1 MTSSLAGT
9 AIIQTQSYQSD
20 GGGGGTVAWTNAGT
34 IPFRIATLTAGD
46 ERVAGG
52 RIHPDTEYIGTAPA
66 GSDVITDDAQILY
79 GSQTF
84 AVTAIHAPR
93 TWEVSRRVE
102 LKEVS

>member
-1 MTSSLAGT
+1 MTASLAGT

-34 IPFRIATLTAGD
+34 ANCRITTSMPGD
-46 ERVAGG
+46 ERVQGG
-52 RIHPDTEYIGTAPA
+52 RIHPDTEYILTLPA
-66 GSDVITDDAQILY
+66 ETSVTDD
-79 GSQTF
+79 SQTF

>member
-1 MTSSLAGT
+1 MTSSLGGT

-20 GGGGGTVAWTNAGT
+20 GGGGGTTVWTKAGSANC
-34 IPFRIATLTAGD
+34 RITTSMTGD
-46 ERVAGG
+46 ERVQGG
-52 RIHPDTEYIGTAPA
+52 RIHTDTEYILTLPA
-66 GSDVITDDAQILY
+66 ETSVTDDSQILY

-84 AVTAIHAPR
+84 ALTAIHAPR